1 VGEKNK
7 DQEWGERKSDLRRD
21 NHQKVYE
28 VILSLREATTRQI
41 RDMLQKR
48 KAPLSLRTI
57 ERCIKGDPRII
68 KNKKYYRIDER
79 ARLETRYLNPKR
91 FGLYIWN
98 DVVLGKSES
107 YSYNGDT
114 MRQMVETFGAII
126 LFAFIEASRQFQDN
140 LKWVK
145 DQKYYKA
152 RNDLVLFWAMNSV
165 PLDFMFRTFASVFNY
180 KTAPGKP
187 LPAIVKPNGTA
198 RDEMDDLQIREC
210 LDMLEKNYPD
220 IYKDLAYAKNRFYE
234 NSLSGKV
241 PTLLTRRITQDLM

>member
-1 VGEKNK
+1 MKRRHGPPERTVGEKRK
-7 DQEWGERKSDLRRD
+7 DREWGETKSDMRRE
-21 NHQKVYE
+21 NRQKVYE
-28 VILSLREATTRQI
+28 VILSLRRATTRQI
-41 RDMLQKR
+41 GDMLQKR
-48 KAPLSLRTI
+48 KVPLSLRTI

-68 KNKKYYRIDER
+68 KNKKYYSIDEW

-91 FGLYIWN
+91 FGLHIWN
-98 DVVLGKSES
+98 DVVLTKSES

-114 MRQMVETFGAII
+114 MRRMVETFGAII

-145 DQKYYKA
+145 DQKYYKD

-187 LPAIVKPNGTA
+187 LPSIAKPNGTA

-220 IYKDLAYAKNRFYE
+220 IFKDLVCAKNRFYE

-241 PTLLTRRITQDLM
+241 